1 MPDVHTERTVLAL
14 PQQFSLRGRIFGAEI
29 AHLNRPKTAPEV
41 VVSSLDHS
49 AFRGFRAVCPDGS
62 TIAIID
68 RDTTSSVG
76 CDAVLRVTDATTIES
91 IQGSLQDGTA
101 SWIYPKAQRPHAVSL
116 QEFAQRTAQ
125 IRSTWKPNF
134 TLRAEEFVEDTIVS
148 PGLRAPQVGAV
159 YATYAHWS
167 VSEAPATIVM
177 PTGTGKTETMLA
189 LLVSVPLE
197 RVLIIVPNDALRT
210 QVAAKFLT
218 LGVLMASSCLSAQ
231 ASYPI
236 VAKLRSGLTT
246 VEEVDEIFLR
256 CNVIIST
263 MQLIAQAHSHVQ
275 ERVAQHVSALI
286 VDGAHHIGAR
296 TWSAARAQFKR
307 KKILQFTATPFRNDG
322 GRVDGRF
329 IYVYPLWKAQEQKLF
344 KPIKFVPVFGLDQQD
359 ADSKIIAEVRR
370 VLTEDD
376 QCGYRH
382 LVMARAENVGRAT
395 TLFHQYATEFPEFSP
410 VLIHSGLPKTIREK
424 SLARLIAGECRIAV
438 CVDMLGEGF
447 DLPDLKIAALHDKQK
462 SEAVT
467 FQFVG
472 RFTRTRADLGDA
484 TVIANITGSDVKES
498 LRPLYSQDADW
509 NRVLSVVGSARTA
522 KEVRRE
528 EVFAGFSEAPER
540 FPLETL
546 MPRMSTVVYKTTCRD
561 WSPHVVE
568 DLFEPGSIVEGPHI
582 NVAERLMIFV
592 RRDEERLRWTSV
604 KVPKNREY
612 NLFMIH
618 WDGDRQLLF
627 INSSNLGDLHLDLAQ
642 AISGSNV
649 ERISGDPVFRVL
661 DGFRRLVLM
670 NLGLSETQ
678 RKPVRYSSFMGS
690 DIAEQLESLP
700 GNRNRTK
707 TNVFGQGY
715 TDDGKST
722 IGCSV
727 KGKIWSYQVTNNF
740 GDWIEWCYEVG
751 RKLLDETITTDNILR
766 RLVRPKR
773 QTEMPAKPPLA
784 IAWPE
789 GFLHLQEDRVEIE
802 IDGARVPFYECDIDL
817 VRSDTAG
824 PIRFRVGS
832 DERAAE
838 FEMTI
843 DAVGAHY
850 HQVSGSEVMSHIRGR
865 MSLLRDRFREDPPHI
880 YFADG
885 DMLVDHDLFVL
896 PKDDDRPA
904 FDLAKI
910 ETLDWSGVDIRVESR
925 GTTENDASIQGF
937 MIRRLRGSGA
947 EYDIIFDDD
956 GSGEVADIV
965 AVRLSGQTMKVD
977 LFHCKY
983 SSSSEPGARVKDLYE
998 VCGQAQKC
1006 VRWRERPDIFLAHLQ
1021 RREATRQRAGRRSR
1035 YVHGHPADVNGWTN
1049 RWRDFAYDFSVT
1061 IVQPGYRKADAE
1073 PVHLELFAATES
1085 LLMDTW
1091 GMRFHVIVAP

>member
-1 MPDVHTERTVLAL
+1 MSDLVPERAVLSL
-14 PQQFSLRGRIFGAEI
+14 PEQFSLRGRIFGAEI
-29 AHLNRPKTAPEV
+29 AHLNRTKTSLEAV
-41 VVSSLDHS
+41 ISRLDHG
-49 AFRGFRAVCPDGS
+49 AFQGFRAVCPDGS
-62 TIAIID
+62 SIAIID

-76 CDAVLRVTDATTIES
+76 CAAVLRVTNATTIEGV
-91 IQGSLQDGTA
+91 QASLQDGSA
-101 SWIYPKAQRPHAVSL
+101 AWSYPKAKRPHSL
-116 QEFAQRTAQ
+116 SQQELWQRAAQ

-134 TLRAEEFVEDTIVS
+134 TLKAEEVVEDAIVS
-148 PGLRAPQVGAV
+148 PGLRPPQVGAA

-210 QVAAKFLT
+210 QVATKFLT
-218 LGVLMASSCLSAQ
+218 LGVLKDSSCLKSQ

-236 VAKLRSGLTT
+236 VAKLRSGPKT

-256 CNVIIST
+256 SNVIVST
-263 MQLIAQAHSHVQ
+263 MQLIAQAPSHVQ
-275 ERVAQHVSALI
+275 ERMAQHVSALI
-286 VDGAHHIGAR
+286 VDEAHHISAR

-307 KKILQFTATPFRNDG
+307 KKIMQFTATPFRNDG

-329 IYVYPLWKAQEQKLF
+329 IYVYPLWKAQEEKLF
-344 KPIKFVPVFGLDQQD
+344 KPIKFVPVFELDQED
-359 ADSKIIAEVRR
+359 ADNKIIGEVRR

-376 QCGYRH
+376 QRGYRH
-382 LVMARAENVGRAT
+382 LVMARAENIGRAT
-395 TLFHQYATEFPEFSP
+395 TLFQKYASALSEFSP
-410 VLIHSGLPKTIREK
+410 VLIHSDLSKTTRDH
-424 SLARLIAGECRIAV
+424 SLSRLIAKECRIAV

-472 RFTRTRADLGDA
+472 QFTRTRPDLGDA

-528 EVFAGFSEAPER
+528 EVFAGFSHAPER

-546 MPRMSTVVYKTTCRD
+546 MPRMSTVVYKTMCLD
-561 WSPHVVE
+561 WSPYVIE
-568 DLFEPGSIVEGPHI
+568 ELFDPGAIVEGPHL

-604 KVPKNREY
+604 KEPKNREY

-618 WDGDRQLLF
+618 WDADRQLLF
-627 INSSNLGDLHLDLAQ
+627 INSSNLGDLHLELAQ
-642 AISGSNV
+642 AIAGSNV
-649 ERISGDPVFRVL
+649 ERISGEPVFRVL

-690 DIAEQLESLP
+690 DIAEQLETLP

-715 TDDGKST
+715 TNEGKST

-727 KGKIWSYQVTNNF
+727 KGKIWSYEVTNNF
-740 GDWIEWCYEVG
+740 GDWIDWCYEVG
-751 RKLLDETITTDNILR
+751 RKLLDATITTDNILR

-773 QTEMPAKPPLA
+773 QTAMPAKPPIA

-789 GFLHLQEDRVEIE
+789 RFLHLQEDRVEIE
-802 IDGARVPFYECDIDL
+802 IDGVRLPFYECDIDL

-824 PIRFRVGS
+824 PIQFHVGS

-838 FEMTI
+838 FE
-843 DAVGAHY
+843 
-850 HQVSGSEVMSHIRGR
+850 
-865 MSLLRDRFREDPPHI
+865 
-880 YFADG
+880 
-885 DMLVDHDLFVL
+885 
-896 PKDDDRPA
+896 DDDRRRRRSLPPS
-904 FDLAKI
+904 LRTRGHRPYS
-910 ETLDWSGVDIRVESR
+910 ETGWPPE
-925 GTTENDASIQGF
+925 GT
-937 MIRRLRGSGA
+937 
-947 EYDIIFDDD
+947 
-956 GSGEVADIV
+956 V
-965 AVRLSGQTMKVD
+965 
-977 LFHCKY
+977 
-983 SSSSEPGARVKDLYE
+983 
-998 VCGQAQKC
+998 
-1006 VRWRERPDIFLAHLQ
+1006 Q
-1021 RREATRQRAGRRSR
+1021 RRPTPHLFCRRRHVGRPR
-1035 YVHGHPADVNGWTN
+1035 
-1049 RWRDFAYDFSVT
+1049 
-1061 IVQPGYRKADAE
+1061 
-1073 PVHLELFAATES
+1073 PVCPSE
-1085 LLMDTW
+1085 
-1091 GMRFHVIVAP
+1091 R